1 MYTDLFWPILA
12 GLALTFSVLAFA
24 RRLRVFNALPRP
36 ADRSPAKGNA
46 RAGVL
51 YAFTW
56 GMLPWAKEST
66 RRHFIAYTRGVGFHL
81 GIFLGLG
88 ILIASLWLT
97 PIGGGWRVAL
107 AIATGIGALLGLV
120 GFVARLVEHN
130 LRALSTRDDYF
141 AVFIVSLFLT
151 TASLWLLDPT
161 TAPAFYGISAIMF
174 VYAPLGKIRHCIY
187 YAYSRLF
194 FGKFVGR
201 RAVLPPSQ
209 QAKVTR

>member
-1 MYTDLFWPILA
+1 MNTDVFWLVLA
-12 GLALTFSVLAFA
+12 GLALAFSVLAFA
-24 RRLRVFNALPRP
+24 RRLRTFNALPRP
-36 ADRSPAKGNA
+36 MDRSVAKGSV
-46 RAGVL
+46 RAGVV

-56 GMLPWAKEST
+56 GMMPWAKEST
-66 RRHFIAYTRGVGFHL
+66 RRHVIAYTRGVGFHL

-88 ILIASLWLT
+88 VLIASPWLKS
-97 PIGGGWRVAL
+97 IGAEWRIAL
-107 AIATGIGALLGLV
+107 AVGIGAGALLGFA
-120 GFVARLVEHN
+120 GFVARFVERN

-151 TASLWLLDPT
+151 SASLWLITPA
-161 TAPAFYGISAIMF
+161 TAPIFYGVSAIML

-201 RAVLPPSQ
+201 RAALPHSQ